1 MLADDGYGGA
11 YYIQSYKADQGRIV
25 LCWQRLSLHHHS
37 QAQVIMSPILLPGKR
52 GQKLYVPCELSE
64 GNRNMVL
71 KEQNLSLWYR
81 DID

>member
-1 MLADDGYGGA
+1 
-11 YYIQSYKADQGRIV
+11 
-25 LCWQRLSLHHHS
+25 LSLHHHS
-37 QAQVIMSPILLPGKR
+37 QAEAVMPPFILPR
-52 GQKLYVPCELSE
+52 EERPKLYVPCELSE